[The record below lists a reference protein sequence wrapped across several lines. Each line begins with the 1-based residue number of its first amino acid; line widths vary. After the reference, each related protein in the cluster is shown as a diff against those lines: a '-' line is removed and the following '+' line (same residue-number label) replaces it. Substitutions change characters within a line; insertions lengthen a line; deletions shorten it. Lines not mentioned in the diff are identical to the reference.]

1 DHAVALEAL
10 ALALIAD
17 RNGASYDPAE
27 SIIVGQRACEVTD
40 NKNARML
47 NSLSMAYTAAG
58 RFDDAV
64 STAEKAIDVANSSGK
79 KKLAEQISNRLL
91 LLKAERKSL

>member
-1 DHAVALEAL
+1 
-10 ALALIAD
+10 
-17 RNGASYDPAE
+17 
-27 SIIVGQRACEVTD
+27 
-40 NKNARML
+40 ML